1 MATDIRQRGKE
12 GYAVVRQMLRTTR
25 AARVRLIPLVM
36 LAVVACSEEP
46 APITSQPLSVA
57 RPTATSIALP
67 TVIVEPSPQ
76 ANLREGAKRAEDETD
91 QITPFI
97 NVAPQFL
104 KDGYEVSNYRPA
116 VVVFDYDR
124 DGDSD
129 LYITSNKGSGNLLY
143 RNEGNGNFRNSAE
156 DAGAALTESNSSGSV
171 ACDLNNDGYQ
181 DLYVGARG
189 IIGDGLDFRSAVGD
203 GEDAARLREAI
214 QDHLLLNNGDGS
226 FTDITESAFGE
237 DPNLRSASSIAC
249 ADTDGDGWLDIYVG
263 NAVDEDWFMFD
274 QPSHP
279 GHYNRLYRNNGD
291 LTFEEISESAGV
303 AGGEITLRYEDGSPI
318 MFEDEET
325 GAEYEGYD
333 PNIKDANGNRV
344 ADPSGRTHAVLF
356 FDYDDDGDQDLWAAN
371 DGHRSYVFR
380 NDSTAGDVRFTPV
393 AEAMGID
400 KSGNWMGFALGDYDG
415 DVDLD
420 VFIPN
425 VGYHLRL
432 FAPQMEPGGDC
443 KYTERFEWGTCL
455 HYLLRNDG
463 TRKDA
468 NLGVVGVFPDVV
480 SDTEVEPSP
489 LMPPRSLDGKRIHP
503 DWEIPTGLGAYDF
516 GYGTTFFDYDNDGH
530 QDLYWLGSEGPPGNS
545 SFPAAGRML
554 KGDGKGGFEDITVRA
569 HLLDIRDV
577 DYSILDVDDPDFNA
591 DRQRIS
597 NRFHLNG
604 KGLAHGDLNGDG
616 YLDLIGTNSS
626 GPRWDDRKKEF
637 VPEMGPLFV
646 WINGGGDNHWITL
659 ALKGRMGLDGT
670 GSNSDA
676 IGARVY
682 LVSGGRT
689 QVQEVRAGS
698 SYLSMDSVELEFG
711 LGKAEMVDEIR
722 VRWPSGRTQ
731 IIEDVPADQVVQITE
746 PGS

>member
-1 MATDIRQRGKE
+1 M
-12 GYAVVRQMLRTTR
+12 
-25 AARVRLIPLVM
+25 
-36 LAVVACSEEP
+36 
-46 APITSQPLSVA
+46 
-57 RPTATSIALP
+57 
-67 TVIVEPSPQ
+67 
-76 ANLREGAKRAEDETD
+76 
-91 QITPFI
+91 
-97 NVAPQFL
+97 APQFL
-104 KDGYEVSNYRPA
+104 KDGFEVSNYRPA

-129 LYITSNKGSGNLLY
+129 LYITSNKGNSNLLY
-143 RNEGNGNFRNSAE
+143 RNEGNGNFNDMAE
-156 DAGAALTESNSSGSV
+156 DAQAALVESNSSGAV

-181 DLYVGARG
+181 ELYVGARG
-189 IIGDGLDFRSAVGD
+189 IIGDGLDFRSAMGD
-203 GEDAARLREAI
+203 GEDAAQLREAI
-214 QDHLLLNNGDGS
+214 QDHLLLNNGDGN
-226 FTDITESAFGE
+226 FTDITESAFG
-237 DPNLRSASSIAC
+237 DDVNFRSASSIAC
-249 ADTDGDGWLDIYVG
+249 ADVDGDGWLDIYVG

-279 GHYNRLYRNNGD
+279 GHYNRLYHNNGD
-291 LTFEEISESAGV
+291 LTFEEISELVGV
-303 AGGEITLRYEDGSPI
+303 EGGEITLRYEDGTPI
-318 MFEDEET
+318 LFEDHET

-356 FDYDDDGDQDLWAAN
+356 FDYDSDGDQDLWAAN
-371 DGHRSYVFR
+371 DGHRPYVFR
-380 NDSTAGDVRFTPV
+380 NDTTAGNVRFTPV

-400 KSGNWMGFALGDYDG
+400 ESGNWMGFAIGDYDA
-415 DVDLD
+415 DADLD
-420 VFIPN
+420 VFVPN

-463 TRKDA
+463 TRNDA
-468 NLGVVGVFPDVV
+468 RLGVVGVFPNVV
-480 SDTEVEPSP
+480 SEIEVEPSP
-489 LMPPRSLDGKRIHP
+489 LMPPRSLDKKRIHP
-503 DWEIPTGLGAYDF
+503 DWEVPTGLGAYDF
-516 GYGTTFFDYDNDGH
+516 GYGATFFDYDNDGY

-554 KGDGKGGFEDITVRA
+554 KGDGIGGFEDITVRA
-569 HLLDIRDV
+569 RLLDILDV
-577 DYSILDVDDPDFNA
+577 DYSLLDVDDPKFNA
-591 DRQRIS
+591 DKQRIS
-597 NRFHLNG
+597 NKFHLNG

-637 VPEMGPLFV
+637 VPEKGPVFV
-646 WINGGGDNHWITL
+646 WINGGGANHWITL
-659 ALKGRMGLDGT
+659 LLMGRMGVDGT

-676 IGARVY
+676 VGARVY

-698 SYLSMDSVELEFG
+698 SYLSMDSIALEFG
-711 LGKAEMVDEIR
+711 LGGAALVDEIR

-731 IIEDVPADQVVQITE
+731 VIEDVPADQVVQITE
-746 PGS
+746 PKP

>member
-1 MATDIRQRGKE
+1 M
-12 GYAVVRQMLRTTR
+12 
-25 AARVRLIPLVM
+25 
-36 LAVVACSEEP
+36 EEE
-46 APITSQPLSVA
+46 ASH
-57 RPTATSIALP
+57 
-67 TVIVEPSPQ
+67 
-76 ANLREGAKRAEDETD
+76 
-91 QITPFI
+91 ITPFI
-97 NVAPQFL
+97 NVASQFL

-129 LYITSNKGSGNLLY
+129 LYITSNRGNGNLLY
-143 RNEGNGNFRNSAE
+143 RNEGNGNFKDMAE
-156 DAGAALTESNSSGSV
+156 DAGAALSESNSSGAV

-189 IIGDGLDFRSAVGD
+189 VIGDGLDFRSALGD
-203 GEDAARLREAI
+203 DEDAAQIREAI

-226 FTDITESAFGE
+226 FTDITESALG
-237 DPNLRSASSIAC
+237 DDANVRSASSIAC
-249 ADTDGDGWLDIYVG
+249 ADVDGDGWLDIYVG

-279 GHYNRLYRNNGD
+279 GHFNRLYRNNGD
-291 LTFEEISESAGV
+291 MTFEEISESAGV
-303 AGGEITLRYEDGSPI
+303 EGGEITLRYEDGSPI

-325 GAEYEGYD
+325 GTEYEGYD
-333 PNIKDANGNRV
+333 PSIMDANGNRV

-356 FDYDDDGDQDLWAAN
+356 FDYDDDGDQDIWAAN
-371 DGHRSYVFR
+371 DGHRPYVFR

-393 AEAMGID
+393 AEAMGIN
-400 KSGNWMGFALGDYDG
+400 KSGNWMGFAVGDYDG

-468 NLGVVGVFPDVV
+468 SVGVVGVFPDVV
-480 SDTEVEPSP
+480 SETEVEPSP

-503 DWEIPTGLGAYDF
+503 DWEVPTGLGAYDF

-554 KGDGKGGFEDITVRA
+554 TGDGKGGFEDITVRA

-577 DYSILDVDDPDFNA
+577 DYSILDVDDPKFNA

-626 GPRWDDRKKEF
+626 GPRWDERRQEF

-659 ALKGRMGLDGT
+659 SLKGRMGVDGT

-676 IGARVY
+676 VGARVY
-682 LVSGGRT
+682 LVAGGRT

-698 SYLSMDSVELEFG
+698 SYLSMDSIALEFG
-711 LGKAEMVDEIR
+711 LGDAEMVDEIR

-731 IIEDVPADQVVQITE
+731 VIEDVPANEVVQIFE
-746 PGS
+746 PEL

>member
-1 MATDIRQRGKE
+1 MIRLT
-12 GYAVVRQMLRTTR
+12 LRTTR
-25 AARVRLIPLVM
+25 IACIWLIQLVM
-36 LAVVACSEEP
+36 LSAVACSEEP
-46 APITSQPLSVA
+46 APITS
-57 RPTATSIALP
+57 RPVPTVLPTTTSTALP
-67 TVIVEPSPQ
+67 SVIVRPNPQ
-76 ANLREGAKRAEDETD
+76 AMSQEGAKKVEEETVR
-91 QITPFI
+91 ITPFI
-97 NVAPQFL
+97 NVASQFL
-104 KDGYEVSNYRPA
+104 KDGFEVTNYHPA

-129 LYITSNKGSGNLLY
+129 LYITSNRGNGNLLY
-143 RNEGNGNFRNSAE
+143 RNEGNGNFYDVAE
-156 DAGAALTESNSSGSV
+156 DVGAALSESNSSGAV

-181 DLYVGARG
+181 DLYVGSRG
-189 IIGDGLDFRSAVGD
+189 IIGDGLDFRSSTGGD
-203 GEDAARLREAI
+203 EDAEQLREAI

-237 DPNLRSASSIAC
+237 DVNLRSASSIAC
-249 ADTDGDGWLDIYVG
+249 ADIDGDGWLDVYVG

-279 GHYNRLYRNNGD
+279 GHYNRLYRNNGN

-303 AGGEITLRYEDGSPI
+303 EGGEITLRYEDGSPI
-318 MFEDEET
+318 MFEDEEL
-325 GAEYEGYD
+325 GIEYEGYD
-333 PNIKDANGNRV
+333 PNIRDANGNRV

-371 DGHRSYVFR
+371 DGHRPYVFR
-380 NDSTAGDVRFTPV
+380 NDTAAGDVRFTDV

-400 KSGNWMGFALGDYDG
+400 KSGNWMGFAVGDYDG

-432 FAPQMEPGGDC
+432 LAPQMEPGGDC

-468 NLGVVGVFPDVV
+468 SLGVVGVFPDVV
-480 SDTEVEPSP
+480 SETSVEPSP
-489 LMPPRSLDGKRIHP
+489 LMPPRSLDRKRIHP
-503 DWEIPTGLGAYDF
+503 DWEVPAGLGAYDF
-516 GYGTTFFDYDNDGH
+516 GYGTTFFDYDNDGY

-554 KGDGKGGFEDITVRA
+554 AGDGKGGFEDITVRA

-577 DYSILDVDDPDFNA
+577 DYSILDPDDPEFNA

-626 GPRWDDRKKEF
+626 GPRWDERKGEF
-637 VPEMGPLFV
+637 ISEKGPLFV
-646 WINGGGDNHWITL
+646 WINGGGSNNWITL
-659 ALKGRMGLDGT
+659 RLKGRMGMDGT
-670 GSNSDA
+670 GSNADGV
-676 IGARVY
+676 GARVY

-698 SYLSMDSVELEFG
+698 SYLSMDSIALEFG
-711 LGKAEMVDEIR
+711 LGDAAMADQIR

-731 IIEDVPADQVVQITE
+731 VIEDVPANQIVQITE
-746 PGS
+746 PES

>member
-1 MATDIRQRGKE
+1 M
-12 GYAVVRQMLRTTR
+12 
-25 AARVRLIPLVM
+25 
-36 LAVVACSEEP
+36 EEE
-46 APITSQPLSVA
+46 ASH
-57 RPTATSIALP
+57 
-67 TVIVEPSPQ
+67 
-76 ANLREGAKRAEDETD
+76 
-91 QITPFI
+91 ITPFI
-97 NVAPQFL
+97 NVASQFL

-129 LYITSNKGSGNLLY
+129 LYITSNRGNGNLLY
-143 RNEGNGNFRNSAE
+143 RNEGNGNFKDMAE
-156 DAGAALTESNSSGSV
+156 DAGAALSESNSSGAV

-189 IIGDGLDFRSAVGD
+189 VIGDGLDFRSALGD
-203 GEDAARLREAI
+203 DEDAAQIREAI

-226 FTDITESAFGE
+226 FTDITESALG
-237 DPNLRSASSIAC
+237 DDANVRSASSIAC
-249 ADTDGDGWLDIYVG
+249 ADVDGDGWLDIYVG

-291 LTFEEISESAGV
+291 MTFEEISESVGV
-303 AGGEITLRYEDGSPI
+303 EGGEITLRYEDGSPI

-325 GAEYEGYD
+325 GTEYEGYD
-333 PNIKDANGNRV
+333 PSIMDAKGNRV

-356 FDYDDDGDQDLWAAN
+356 FDYDDDGDQDIWAAN
-371 DGHRSYVFR
+371 DGHRPYVFR
-380 NDSTAGDVRFTPV
+380 NDTVAGDVRFTPV

-400 KSGNWMGFALGDYDG
+400 KSGNWMGFAVGDYDG

-432 FAPQMEPGGDC
+432 FAPQMKPGGDC
-443 KYTERFEWGTCL
+443 KYTERFDWGTCL

-468 NLGVVGVFPDVV
+468 DLGVVGVFPDVV

-503 DWEIPTGLGAYDF
+503 DWEVPTGLGAYDF

-554 KGDGKGGFEDITVRA
+554 AGDGKGGFEDITVRA

-577 DYSILDVDDPDFNA
+577 DYSILDVDDPKFNA

-626 GPRWDDRKKEF
+626 GPRWDDRKQEF

-659 ALKGRMGLDGT
+659 SLKGRMGVDGT

-676 IGARVY
+676 VGARVY
-682 LVSGGRT
+682 LVAAGRT

-698 SYLSMDSVELEFG
+698 SYLSMDSIELEFG
-711 LGKAEMVDEIR
+711 LGEAEMVDQIR

-731 IIEDVPADQVVQITE
+731 VIEDVPADQVVQITE
-746 PGS
+746 PES

>member
-1 MATDIRQRGKE
+1 MIRLT
-12 GYAVVRQMLRTTR
+12 LRTTR
-25 AARVRLIPLVM
+25 IACIWLIQLVM
-36 LAVVACSEEP
+36 LSAVACSEEP
-46 APITSQPLSVA
+46 APITS
-57 RPTATSIALP
+57 RPVPTVLPTTTSTALP
-67 TVIVEPSPQ
+67 SVIVRPNPQ
-76 ANLREGAKRAEDETD
+76 ARSQEGAKKVEEETVR
-91 QITPFI
+91 ITPFI

-104 KDGYEVSNYRPA
+104 KDGFEVTNYRPA

-129 LYITSNKGSGNLLY
+129 LYITSNRGNGNLLY
-143 RNEGNGNFRNSAE
+143 RNEGNGNFYDVAE
-156 DAGAALTESNSSGSV
+156 DVGAALSESNSSGAV

-181 DLYVGARG
+181 DLYVGSRG
-189 IIGDGLDFRSAVGD
+189 IIGDGLDFRSSTGGD
-203 GEDAARLREAI
+203 EDAEQLREAI

-237 DPNLRSASSIAC
+237 DVNLRSASSIAC
-249 ADTDGDGWLDIYVG
+249 ADIDGDGWLDVYVG

-279 GHYNRLYRNNGD
+279 GHYNRLYRNNGN

-303 AGGEITLRYEDGSPI
+303 DGGEITLRYEDGSPI
-318 MFEDEET
+318 MFEDEEL
-325 GAEYEGYD
+325 GIEYEGYD
-333 PNIKDANGNRV
+333 PNIRDANGNRV

-371 DGHRSYVFR
+371 DGHRPYVFR
-380 NDSTAGDVRFTPV
+380 NDTAAGDVRFTDV

-400 KSGNWMGFALGDYDG
+400 KSGNWMGFAVGDYDG

-432 FAPQMEPGGDC
+432 LAPQMEPGGDC

-468 NLGVVGVFPDVV
+468 SLGVVGVFPDVV
-480 SDTEVEPSP
+480 SETSVEPSP
-489 LMPPRSLDGKRIHP
+489 LMPPRSLDRKRIHP
-503 DWEIPTGLGAYDF
+503 DWEVPAGLGAYDF
-516 GYGTTFFDYDNDGH
+516 GYGTTFFDYDNDGY

-554 KGDGKGGFEDITVRA
+554 AGDGKGGFEDITVRA

-577 DYSILDVDDPDFNA
+577 DYSILDPDDPEFNA

-604 KGLAHGDLNGDG
+604 KGLAHGDMNGDG

-626 GPRWDDRKKEF
+626 GPRWDERKGEF
-637 VPEMGPLFV
+637 ISEKGPLFV
-646 WINGGGDNHWITL
+646 WINGGGSNNWITL
-659 ALKGRMGLDGT
+659 RLKGRMGMDVT
-670 GSNSDA
+670 GSNADGV
-676 IGARVY
+676 GARVY

-698 SYLSMDSVELEFG
+698 SYLSMDSIALEFG
-711 LGKAEMVDEIR
+711 LGDAAMADQIR

-731 IIEDVPADQVVQITE
+731 VIEDIPANQIVQITE
-746 PGS
+746 PES

>member
-1 MATDIRQRGKE
+1 MIRLT
-12 GYAVVRQMLRTTR
+12 LRTTR
-25 AARVRLIPLVM
+25 IACIWLIQLVM
-36 LAVVACSEEP
+36 LSAVACSEEP
-46 APITSQPLSVA
+46 APITS
-57 RPTATSIALP
+57 RPVPTVLPTTTSTALP
-67 TVIVEPSPQ
+67 SVIVRPNPQ
-76 ANLREGAKRAEDETD
+76 ARSQEGAKKVEEETVR
-91 QITPFI
+91 ITPFT

-104 KDGYEVSNYRPA
+104 KDGFEVTNYRPA

-129 LYITSNKGSGNLLY
+129 LYITSNRGNGNLLY
-143 RNEGNGNFRNSAE
+143 RNEGNGNFYDVAE
-156 DAGAALTESNSSGSV
+156 DVGAALSESNSSGAV

-181 DLYVGARG
+181 DLYVGSRG
-189 IIGDGLDFRSAVGD
+189 IIGDGLDFRSSTGGD
-203 GEDAARLREAI
+203 EDAEQLREAI

-237 DPNLRSASSIAC
+237 DVNLRSASSIAC
-249 ADTDGDGWLDIYVG
+249 ADIDGDGWLDVYVG

-279 GHYNRLYRNNGD
+279 GHYNRLYRNNGN

-303 AGGEITLRYEDGSPI
+303 DGGEITLRYEDGSPI
-318 MFEDEET
+318 MFEDEEL
-325 GAEYEGYD
+325 GIEYEGYD
-333 PNIKDANGNRV
+333 PNIRDANGNRV

-371 DGHRSYVFR
+371 DGHRPYVFR
-380 NDSTAGDVRFTPV
+380 NDTAAGDVRFTDV

-400 KSGNWMGFALGDYDG
+400 KSGNWMGFAVGDYDG

-432 FAPQMEPGGDC
+432 LAPQMEPGGDC

-468 NLGVVGVFPDVV
+468 SLGVVGVFPDVV
-480 SDTEVEPSP
+480 SETSVEPSS
-489 LMPPRSLDGKRIHP
+489 LMPPRSLDRKRIHP
-503 DWEIPTGLGAYDF
+503 DWEVPAGLGAYDF
-516 GYGTTFFDYDNDGH
+516 GYGTTFFDYDNDGY

-554 KGDGKGGFEDITVRA
+554 AGDGKGGFEDITVRA

-577 DYSILDVDDPDFNA
+577 DYSILDPDDPEFNA

-626 GPRWDDRKKEF
+626 GPRWDERKGEF
-637 VPEMGPLFV
+637 ISEKGPLFV
-646 WINGGGDNHWITL
+646 WINGGGSNNWITL
-659 ALKGRMGLDGT
+659 RLKGRMGMDVT
-670 GSNSDA
+670 GSNADGV
-676 IGARVY
+676 GARVY

-698 SYLSMDSVELEFG
+698 SYLSMDSIALEFG
-711 LGKAEMVDEIR
+711 LGDAAMADQIR

-731 IIEDVPADQVVQITE
+731 VIEDIPANQIVQITE
-746 PGS
+746 PES

>member
-1 MATDIRQRGKE
+1 MKG
-12 GYAVVRQMLRTTR
+12 
-25 AARVRLIPLVM
+25 
-36 LAVVACSEEP
+36 
-46 APITSQPLSVA
+46 
-57 RPTATSIALP
+57 TATSA
-67 TVIVEPSPQ
+67 TWH
-76 ANLREGAKRAEDETD
+76 K
-91 QITPFI
+91 TPVWPFPVVTA
-97 NVAPQFL
+97 VA
-104 KDGYEVSNYRPA
+104 A
-116 VVVFDYDR
+116 
-124 DGDSD
+124 
-129 LYITSNKGSGNLLY
+129 I
-143 RNEGNGNFRNSAE
+143 
-156 DAGAALTESNSSGSV
+156 
-171 ACDLNNDGYQ
+171 ACDLDNDGFQ

-189 IIGDGLDFRSAVGD
+189 VIGDGLDFRSALND
-203 GEDAARLREAI
+203 DEDAAQLRRAI

-237 DPNLRSASSIAC
+237 SANLRSASSIAC
-249 ADTDGDGWLDIYVG
+249 ADVDNDGWLDIYVG

-303 AGGEITLRYEDGSPI
+303 EGGEIKLRYEDGSPI
-318 MFEDEET
+318 NFEDEMT
-325 GAEYEGYD
+325 GTEYEGYD

-356 FDYDDDGDQDLWAAN
+356 FDYDDDGDQDIWAAN
-371 DGHRSYVFR
+371 DGHRPYVFR
-380 NDSTAGDVRFTPV
+380 NDSAAGDVRFTPV

-400 KSGNWMGFALGDYDG
+400 KSGNWMGFAVGDYDG

-432 FAPQMEPGGDC
+432 FAPQQEPGGDC
-443 KYTERFEWGTCL
+443 KYTERFDWGTCL

-468 NLGVVGVFPDVV
+468 SVGVVGVFPDVV

-489 LMPPRSLDGKRIHP
+489 LMPPRSLDKKRIHP
-503 DWEIPTGLGAYDF
+503 DWEVPTGLGAYDF

-554 KGDGKGGFEDITVRA
+554 KGDGRGAFEDITVRA
-569 HLLDIRDV
+569 RLLDIRDV

-591 DRQRIS
+591 DKQRIS

-626 GPRWDDRKKEF
+626 GPRWDERKQEF
-637 VPEMGPLFV
+637 VPEMGPVFV
-646 WINGGGDNHWITL
+646 WINGGGDNNWITL
-659 ALKGRMGLDGT
+659 RLRGRMGVDGT
-670 GSNSDA
+670 GSNADA
-676 IGARVY
+676 LGARVY
-682 LVSGGRT
+682 LVAGGRT

-698 SYLSMDSVELEFG
+698 SYLSMDSIELEFG
-711 LGKAEMVDEIR
+711 LGEAAVVDEVR

-731 IIEDVPADQVVQITE
+731 VIEDIPAGQVVQITE
-746 PGS
+746 PEL

>member
-1 MATDIRQRGKE
+1 M
-12 GYAVVRQMLRTTR
+12 VRQTLRT
-25 AARVRLIPLVM
+25 ARIACIWLIPLVM
-36 LAVVACSEEP
+36 LSVVACSEEP
-46 APITSQPLSVA
+46 EPIASLPLPAAV
-57 RPTATSIALP
+57 PTATSVPKVA
-67 TVIVEPSPQ
+67 VIVAPGRQ
-76 ANLREGAKRAEDETD
+76 DRLQEGAKRVEEDTPH
-91 QITPFI
+91 ITPFI

-104 KDGYEVSNYRPA
+104 KDGFEVDNYRPA

-129 LYITSNKGSGNLLY
+129 LYITSNRGNGNLLY
-143 RNEGNGNFRNSAE
+143 RNEGNGNFNDMAQ
-156 DAGAALTESNSSGSV
+156 DAGAALPGSNSSGAV

-189 IIGDGLDFRSAVGD
+189 VIGDGLDFRSAMGND
-203 GEDAARLREAI
+203 EDATGLRQAI

-237 DPNLRSASSIAC
+237 NANLRSASSIAC
-249 ADTDGDGWLDIYVG
+249 ADIDGDGWLDIYVG

-279 GHYNRLYRNNGD
+279 GHYNRLYLNNGD

-303 AGGEITLRYEDGSPI
+303 EGGEITLRYEDGSPI
-318 MFEDEET
+318 VFEDKEM
-325 GAEYEGYD
+325 GIEYEGYD

-371 DGHRSYVFR
+371 DGHHPYVFR
-380 NDSTAGDVRFTPV
+380 NDSTVEDVRFTPV

-400 KSGNWMGFALGDYDG
+400 KSGNWMGFAVGDYDG

-468 NLGVVGVFPDVV
+468 SLGVVGVFPDVV
-480 SDTEVEPSP
+480 SETRVEPSP
-489 LMPPRSLDGKRIHP
+489 LMPPRSLDTKRIHP

-554 KGDGKGGFEDITVRA
+554 AGDGKGGFEDITVRA

-577 DYSILDVDDPDFNA
+577 DYSVLDIDASDFNA

-626 GPRWDDRKKEF
+626 GPRWDERKEEF
-637 VPEMGPLFV
+637 VPEKGPLFV
-646 WINGGGDNHWITL
+646 WINGGGDNHWITCM
-659 ALKGRMGLDGT
+659 LKGRMGLDGT

-676 IGARVY
+676 VGARVY

-698 SYLSMDSVELEFG
+698 SYLSMDSIELEFG
-711 LGKAEMVDEIR
+711 LGNAEMVDEIR

-731 IIEDVPADQVVQITE
+731 IIEDVPVDQVVQITE
-746 PGS
+746 PES

>member
-1 MATDIRQRGKE
+1 M
-12 GYAVVRQMLRTTR
+12 VRPMLRTTR
-25 AARVRLIPLVM
+25 IASAWLIPLVM
-36 LAVVACSEEP
+36 LSVVACSEEP
-46 APITSQPLSVA
+46 APVTSQPLPIA

-67 TVIVEPSPQ
+67 TVLVSPSPQ
-76 ANLREGAKRAEDETD
+76 AELQEGAKRVEEDTA

-129 LYITSNKGSGNLLY
+129 LYITSNKGNDNLLY
-143 RNEGNGNFRNSAE
+143 RNEGNGNFNDMAE
-156 DAGAALTESNSSGSV
+156 DAGAALTESNSSGAV

-189 IIGDGLDFRSAVGD
+189 VIGDGLDFRSAMGD
-203 GEDAARLREAI
+203 DEDAARLREAI

-226 FTDITESAFGE
+226 FTDITESALGE
-237 DPNLRSASSIAC
+237 DANLRSASSIAC
-249 ADTDGDGWLDIYVG
+249 ADIDGDGWLDIYVG

-303 AGGEITLRYEDGSPI
+303 GGDEITLRYEDGSPI

-325 GAEYEGYD
+325 GIEYEGYD

-371 DGHRSYVFR
+371 DGHRPYVFR

-400 KSGNWMGFALGDYDG
+400 KSGNWMGFAVGDYDG

-432 FAPQMEPGGDC
+432 FAPQQEPGGDC
-443 KYTERFEWGTCL
+443 KYTERFDWGTCL

-468 NLGVVGVFPDVV
+468 SVGVVGVFPDVV

-503 DWEIPTGLGAYDF
+503 DWEVPTGLGAYDF

-554 KGDGKGGFEDITVRA
+554 KGDGTGGFEDITVRA
-569 HLLDIRDV
+569 RLLDIRDV

-591 DRQRIS
+591 DKQRIS
-597 NRFHLNG
+597 SRFHLNG

-626 GPRWDDRKKEF
+626 GPRWDERTEEF
-637 VPEMGPLFV
+637 IPEMGPLFV
-646 WINGGGDNHWITL
+646 WINSGGDNHWITL
-659 ALKGRMGLDGT
+659 MLKGRMGLDST

-676 IGARVY
+676 VGARVY

-698 SYLSMDSVELEFG
+698 SYLSMDSIELEFG

-731 IIEDVPADQVVQITE
+731 VIEDVPVDRVVQITE
-746 PGS
+746 PES

>member
-1 MATDIRQRGKE
+1 MW
-12 GYAVVRQMLRTTR
+12 
-25 AARVRLIPLVM
+25 LIPLVA
-36 LAVVACSEEP
+36 LSVIACSEESES
-46 APITSQPLSVA
+46 ITSPLLKTVVS
-57 RPTATSIALP
+57 TATHIPQAA
-67 TVIVEPSPQ
+67 VFVAPSPQ
-76 ANLREGAKRAEDETD
+76 SEVQEGSKRVEEEAPL
-91 QITPFI
+91 ITPFV

-104 KDGYEVSNYRPA
+104 KDGYEVNNYRPA

-143 RNEGNGNFRNSAE
+143 RNEGNGNFNDMAQ
-156 DAGAALTESNSSGSV
+156 DAGAALTQSNSSGAV
-171 ACDLNNDGYQ
+171 ACDFDNDGYQ

-189 IIGDGLDFRSAVGD
+189 IIGDGLDFRSAIGD
-203 GEDAARLREAI
+203 DEDATRLREAI

-226 FTDITESAFGE
+226 FKDITESAFGK
-237 DPNLRSASSIAC
+237 DVNLRSASSIAC
-249 ADTDGDGWLDIYVG
+249 ADIDGDGLLDIYVG

-279 GHYNRLYRNNGD
+279 GHFNRLYRNNGD
-291 LTFEEISESAGV
+291 LTFEEISELAGV
-303 AGGEITLRYEDGSPI
+303 EGGEITLRYEDGSPI
-318 MFEDEET
+318 VFEDEEIGT
-325 GAEYEGYD
+325 EYEGYD
-333 PNIKDANGNRV
+333 PNIMDANGNRV

-371 DGHRSYVFR
+371 DGHRPYVFR

-393 AEAMGID
+393 AEAMGIN
-400 KSGNWMGFALGDYDG
+400 KSGNWMGFAVGDYDG
-415 DVDLD
+415 DADLD

-468 NLGVVGVFPDVV
+468 SLGVVGVFPDIV
-480 SDTEVEPSP
+480 SETIVEPSP
-489 LMPPRSLDGKRIHP
+489 LMPPRSLDKKRIHP
-503 DWEIPTGLGAYDF
+503 GWDVPTGLGAYDF

-554 KGDGKGGFEDITVRA
+554 AGDGRGGFEDITVRA

-577 DYSILDVDDPDFNA
+577 DYSILDVDDPDFNP
-591 DRQRIS
+591 DKQRIS

-604 KGLAHGDLNGDG
+604 KGLAHGDLNEDG

-626 GPRWDDRKKEF
+626 GPRWDERTEEF
-637 VPEMGPLFV
+637 VSEKGPLFV
-646 WINGGGDNHWITL
+646 WINGGGENHWITL
-659 ALKGRMGLDGT
+659 VLKGRMGVDGT
-670 GSNSDA
+670 GSNADGV
-676 IGARVY
+676 GARVY

-698 SYLSMDSVELEFG
+698 SYLSMDSIALEFG
-711 LGKAEMVDEIR
+711 LGDAGIADQIR
-722 VRWPSGRTQ
+722 VRWPSGKTQ
-731 IIEDVPADQVVQITE
+731 VIEDVPADQVVQITE
-746 PGS
+746 PES

>member
-1 MATDIRQRGKE
+1 M
-12 GYAVVRQMLRTTR
+12 VRQTLRTTR
-25 AARVRLIPLVM
+25 LACIWLVSLAI
-36 LAVVACSEEP
+36 LAVPACSEESE
-46 APITSQPLSVA
+46 PITPPPLPAAVPS
-57 RPTATSIALP
+57 ATSIPKAAVL
-67 TVIVEPSPQ
+67 VAPSPQ
-76 ANLREGAKRAEDETD
+76 AKLQEGAKRTEEDTPH
-91 QITPFI
+91 ITPFI

-104 KDGYEVSNYRPA
+104 RDGFEVDNYRPA

-129 LYITSNKGSGNLLY
+129 LYITSNRGNGNLLY
-143 RNEGNGNFRNSAE
+143 RNEGNGNFNDMAQ
-156 DAGAALTESNSSGSV
+156 DTGAALSQSNSSGAV

-189 IIGDGLDFRSAVGD
+189 IIGDGLDFRSAMGD
-203 GEDAARLREAI
+203 SEDAARLREAI

-237 DPNLRSASSIAC
+237 DVNLRSASSIAC
-249 ADTDGDGWLDIYVG
+249 ADIDGDGWLDIYVG

-274 QPSHP
+274 QASHP
-279 GHYNRLYRNNGD
+279 GHYNRLYHNNGD
-291 LTFEEISESAGV
+291 MTFTEISESARV
-303 AGGEITLRYEDGSPI
+303 EGGEITLRYEDGAPI
-318 MFEDEET
+318 MFKDEDT
-325 GAEYEGYD
+325 GVEYEGYD

-371 DGHRSYVFR
+371 DGHRPYVFR
-380 NDSTAGDVRFTPV
+380 NDSTVGDVRFTPV

-400 KSGNWMGFALGDYDG
+400 KSGNWMGFAVGDYDG

-468 NLGVVGVFPDVV
+468 SLGVVGVFPDVV
-480 SDTEVEPSP
+480 SETGVEPSP
-489 LMPPRSLDGKRIHP
+489 LMPPRSLDKKRIHP
-503 DWEIPTGLGAYDF
+503 DWEAPTGLGAYDF

-569 HLLDIRDV
+569 HLLDILDV
-577 DYSILDVDDPDFNA
+577 DYSILDTDDPEFNA

-626 GPRWDDRKKEF
+626 GPRWDEGKAEF
-637 VPEMGPLFV
+637 VPEKGPLFV

-659 ALKGRMGLDGT
+659 ALKGRMGVDGA
-670 GSNSDA
+670 GSNADA
-676 IGARVY
+676 VGARVY

-698 SYLSMDSVELEFG
+698 SYLSMDSIALEFG
-711 LGKAEMVDEIR
+711 LGNAEMVDEIR

-731 IIEDVPADQVVQITE
+731 LIEDVPADQVVRITE
-746 PGS
+746 PES

>member
-1 MATDIRQRGKE
+1 M
-12 GYAVVRQMLRTTR
+12 VRQTLRTTR
-25 AARVRLIPLVM
+25 ITCIWLILLAM
-36 LAVVACSEEP
+36 LSVIACSEELEPLSPRP
-46 APITSQPLSVA
+46 APPALPS
-57 RPTATSIALP
+57 ATSIPKAA
-67 TVIVEPSPQ
+67 VIVAPSPQ
-76 ANLREGAKRAEDETD
+76 SKSQEGAKREEEEAPD
-91 QITPFI
+91 ITPFI
-97 NVAPQFL
+97 NVASQFL
-104 KDGYEVSNYRPA
+104 RDGHEVNNYRPA

-129 LYITSNKGSGNLLY
+129 LYITSNKGNGNLLY
-143 RNEGNGNFRNSAE
+143 RNEGNGNFNDMAQ
-156 DAGAALTESNSSGSV
+156 DVGAALSQSNSSGAV

-189 IIGDGLDFRSAVGD
+189 IIGDGLDFRSAMDD
-203 GEDAARLREAI
+203 GQDAAQLRDAI

-226 FTDITESAFGE
+226 FIDITEAAFG
-237 DPNLRSASSIAC
+237 DAVNLRSASSIAC
-249 ADTDGDGWLDIYVG
+249 ADIDGDGWLDIYVG

-303 AGGEITLRYEDGSPI
+303 EGGEITLRYEDGSPI

-333 PNIKDANGNRV
+333 PNIKDTNGNRV

-371 DGHRSYVFR
+371 DGHRPYVFR

-393 AEAMGID
+393 AKAMGID
-400 KSGNWMGFALGDYDG
+400 KSGNWMGFAVGDYDG

-432 FAPQMEPGGDC
+432 LAPQQEPGGDC

-455 HYLLRNDG
+455 HYMLRNDG

-468 NLGVVGVFPDVV
+468 SLGVLGVFPDVV
-480 SDTEVEPSP
+480 SDTRVEPSP
-489 LMPPRSLDGKRIHP
+489 LMPPRSLDKKRIHP
-503 DWEIPTGLGAYDF
+503 DWEAPTGLGAYDF
-516 GYGTTFFDYDNDGH
+516 GYGTTFFDYDNDGQ

-554 KGDGKGGFEDITVRA
+554 KGDGAGGFEDITVRA

-591 DRQRIS
+591 DKQRIS

-626 GPRWDDRKKEF
+626 GPRWDDRTGKWI
-637 VPEMGPLFV
+637 PELGPIFV
-646 WINGGGDNHWITL
+646 WLNGGGDNHWITL
-659 ALKGRMGLDGT
+659 LLKGRMGVDGT
-670 GSNSDA
+670 GSNADA
-676 IGARVY
+676 VGARVY

-689 QVQEVRAGS
+689 QVQEVRTGS
-698 SYLSMDSVELEFG
+698 SYLSMDSIALEFG
-711 LGKAEMVDEIR
+711 LGSAALADEIR

-731 IIEDVPADQVVQITE
+731 VIDDVPADQVVQIVE
-746 PGS
+746 PES

>member
-1 MATDIRQRGKE
+1 MIRLT
-12 GYAVVRQMLRTTR
+12 LRTTR
-25 AARVRLIPLVM
+25 TAYIWLIPLVM
-36 LAVVACSEEP
+36 LSVIACSEEP
-46 APITSQPLSVA
+46 APVTP
-57 RPTATSIALP
+57 RPFPAAVPAATSIALP
-67 TVIVEPSPQ
+67 TVVVRPSPQ
-76 ANLREGAKRAEDETD
+76 ARLQEGAKRVEEETD
-91 QITPFI
+91 RITPFT

-104 KDGYEVSNYRPA
+104 KDGFEVSNYRPA

-129 LYITSNKGSGNLLY
+129 LYITSNKGNGNLLY
-143 RNEGNGNFRNSAE
+143 RNEGNGNFNDMAE
-156 DAGAALTESNSSGSV
+156 DAGAALAESNSSGAV

-189 IIGDGLDFRSAVGD
+189 IIGDGLDFRSAMRGD
-203 GEDAARLREAI
+203 EDTLRIREAI
-214 QDHLLLNNGDGS
+214 QDRLLLNNGDGG
-226 FTDITESAFGE
+226 FEDITESAFGE
-237 DPNLRSASSIAC
+237 DANLRSASSIAC
-249 ADTDGDGWLDIYVG
+249 ADIDGDGWLDIYVG

-303 AGGEITLRYEDGSPI
+303 EGGEITLRYEDGSPI
-318 MFEDEET
+318 MFEDEEM

-356 FDYDDDGDQDLWAAN
+356 FDYDDDGDQDIWAAN
-371 DGHRSYVFR
+371 DGHRPYVFR

-400 KSGNWMGFALGDYDG
+400 KSGNWMGFAVGDYDG

-432 FAPQMEPGGDC
+432 FAPQMKPGGDC
-443 KYTERFEWGTCL
+443 KYTERFDWGTCL

-468 NLGVVGVFPDVV
+468 NVGVVGVFQDVV
-480 SDTEVEPSP
+480 SDTRVEPSP
-489 LMPPRSLDGKRIHP
+489 LMPPRSLDKKRIHP
-503 DWEIPTGLGAYDF
+503 DWEVPTGLGAYDF

-554 KGDGKGGFEDITVRA
+554 KGDGSGGFEDITVRA
-569 HLLDIRDV
+569 RLLDIRDV

-591 DRQRIS
+591 DKQRIS

-626 GPRWDDRKKEF
+626 GPRWDERSEEF
-637 VPEMGPLFV
+637 IPEMGPLFV

-659 ALKGRMGLDGT
+659 TLKGRMGVDGT

-682 LVSGGRT
+682 LVAGGRT

-698 SYLSMDSVELEFG
+698 SYLSMDSIELEFG
-711 LGKAEMVDEIR
+711 LGNAAMADEIR

-731 IIEDVPADQVVQITE
+731 VIEDVPANQVVQIAE
-746 PGS
+746 PES

>member
-1 MATDIRQRGKE
+1 MVPQTLRATPFVPIW
-12 GYAVVRQMLRTTR
+12 
-25 AARVRLIPLVM
+25 LIL
-36 LAVVACSEEP
+36 LAIPFVSACSEDP
-46 APITSQPLSVA
+46 APVTSQPLPVA
-57 RPTATSIALP
+57 RATAAPIALP
-67 TVIVEPSPQ
+67 TVIVRQSPQ
-76 ANLREGAKRAEDETD
+76 AQIQEEEKRVEEETP

-129 LYITSNKGSGNLLY
+129 LYITSNRGNGNLLY
-143 RNEGNGNFRNSAE
+143 RNEGNGNFNDMAE
-156 DAGAALTESNSSGSV
+156 VAGAALTESNSSGAV

-189 IIGDGLDFRSAVGD
+189 VIGDGLDFRSAMGGD
-203 GEDAARLREAI
+203 EDAARLRNAI
-214 QDHLLLNNGDGS
+214 HDHLLLNNGDGS
-226 FTDITESAFGE
+226 FKDITESAFGE
-237 DPNLRSASSIAC
+237 DVNLRSASSIAC
-249 ADTDGDGWLDIYVG
+249 ADIDSDGWLDIYVG

-291 LTFEEISESAGV
+291 LTFEEVSESAGV
-303 AGGEITLRYEDGSPI
+303 AGDEITLRYEDGSPI
-318 MFEDEET
+318 MFGDKENGT
-325 GAEYEGYD
+325 EYEGYD

-344 ADPSGRTHAVLF
+344 ADPSGRTHAVVF
-356 FDYDDDGDQDLWAAN
+356 FDYDDDGDQDIWAAN
-371 DGHRSYVFR
+371 DGHRPYVFR
-380 NDSTAGDVRFTPV
+380 NDSSVGDMRFTPV
-393 AEAMGID
+393 AEAMGIN
-400 KSGNWMGFALGDYDG
+400 KSGNWMGFAVGDYDG
-415 DVDLD
+415 DADLD

-443 KYTERFEWGTCL
+443 KYTERFDWGTCL

-468 NLGVVGVFPDVV
+468 SVGVVGVFPDVV
-480 SDTEVEPSP
+480 SDTSVEPSP
-489 LMPPRSLDGKRIHP
+489 LMPPRSLDKKRIHP
-503 DWEIPTGLGAYDF
+503 DWEAPTGLGAYDF
-516 GYGTTFFDYDNDGH
+516 GYGTTFFDYDNDGN

-554 KGDGKGGFEDITVRA
+554 KGDGSGGFEDITVRA
-569 HLLDIRDV
+569 RLLDIRDV
-577 DYSILDVDDPDFNA
+577 DYSILDVDDPAFNA
-591 DRQRIS
+591 DKQRIS

-626 GPRWDDRKKEF
+626 GPRWDERTQEF
-637 VPEMGPLFV
+637 IPEMGPLFV
-646 WINGGGDNHWITL
+646 WINGGGDNNWITL
-659 ALKGRMGLDGT
+659 ALQGRMGVDGT

-676 IGARVY
+676 VGARVY

-698 SYLSMDSVELEFG
+698 SYLSMDSIELEFG
-711 LGKAEMVDEIR
+711 LGKSEIADEIR

-731 IIEDVPADQVVQITE
+731 VIEDVPANQVVQITE
-746 PGS
+746 PEL

>member
-1 MATDIRQRGKE
+1 
-12 GYAVVRQMLRTTR
+12 MLF
-25 AARVRLIPLVM
+25 
-36 LAVVACSEEP
+36 VVACSEGP
-46 APITSQPLSVA
+46 APIAPLPL
-57 RPTATSIALP
+57 PTAAPNGTPTPKAAVPIA
-67 TVIVEPSPQ
+67 PSPQ
-76 ANLREGAKRAEDETD
+76 AKHQDGAKRADEETT

-104 KDGYEVSNYRPA
+104 RDGFEVDNYRPA

-129 LYITSNKGSGNLLY
+129 LYITSNKGNGNLLY
-143 RNEGNGNFRNSAE
+143 RNEGNGNFNDMAQ
-156 DAGAALTESNSSGSV
+156 DAGAALSQSNSSGAV

-189 IIGDGLDFRSAVGD
+189 VIGDGLDFRSAIGD
-203 GEDAARLREAI
+203 GEDTKRLRQAI
-214 QDHLLLNNGDGS
+214 QDHLLLNNGDGT

-237 DPNLRSASSIAC
+237 DVNLRSASSVAC
-249 ADTDGDGWLDIYVG
+249 ADVDSDGWLDIYVG

-291 LTFEEISESAGV
+291 MTFEEISDSSGV
-303 AGGEITLRYEDGSPI
+303 KGDEITLRHEDGSPI

-325 GAEYEGYD
+325 GTEYEGYD

-356 FDYDDDGDQDLWAAN
+356 FDYDDDGDQDIWAAN
-371 DGHRSYVFR
+371 DGHRPYVFR
-380 NDSTAGDVRFTPV
+380 NDSVAGDVRFTPV

-400 KSGNWMGFALGDYDG
+400 KSGNWMGFAVGDYDG

-432 FAPQMEPGGDC
+432 FAPQVEPGGDC

-468 NLGVVGVFPDVV
+468 SIGVVGVFPDVV
-480 SDTEVEPSP
+480 SETSVEPSP
-489 LMPPRSLDGKRIHP
+489 LMPPRSLDKKRIHP
-503 DWEIPTGLGAYDF
+503 DWEVPTGLGAYDF
-516 GYGTTFFDYDNDGH
+516 GYGTTFLDYDNDGH

-554 KGDGKGGFEDITVRA
+554 AGDGKGGFEDITVRA

-577 DYSILDVDDPDFNA
+577 DYSILDIDDPDFNA
-591 DRQRIS
+591 DKQRIS
-597 NRFHLNG
+597 NKFHLNG

-637 VPEMGPLFV
+637 VPEKGPLFV

-659 ALKGRMGLDGT
+659 DLKGRMGVDDT
-670 GSNSDA
+670 GSNADGV
-676 IGARVY
+676 GARVY
-682 LVSGGRT
+682 IVSGGHT

-698 SYLSMDSVELEFG
+698 SYLSMDSIALEFG
-711 LGKAEMVDEIR
+711 LGDAAIVSQIR

-731 IIEDVPADQVVQITE
+731 VIEDVPADQVVQIIE
-746 PGS
+746 PE